1 MDHPTPP
8 PPPQPAA
15 GAAREAEE
23 ECGEA
28 AQEEGQRAN
37 VVTNPR
43 KEDVGTEESR
53 NLRTSTLHSTTPV
66 VPRTLHSTAPVPRLA
81 PFNPSHDDSV
91 SLALDLFH
99 FDNNDNNQ
107 DDEVLVDV
115 GCGDGRVL
123 MQAAAQCPSVR
134 CIGVETNPQLVQRAW
149 NRLHADYSLDVQRR
163 VDIRLQNA
171 VDALLPPSSSSTTTT
186 TATATTT
193 TPTTTTTT
201 SSSSSPSPPVPP
213 STMLGHDCRDLTVW
227 DHATALYLYL
237 VPTGIATLMPHLTA
251 LVQSRQQQHANDN
264 DPNALG
270 SPPRRRPR
278 PLQVV
283 ACTFS
288 IRAWHPAQKIATG
301 KSQVLFLYHYPHP
314 IQCILSGEEENSGG
328 KDKDDDKNQKK
339 DTKKQHK
346 DKNSETMQLTTNTN
360 DNHHHHT
367 PSTHSES

>member
-23 ECGEA
+23 DCGTG
-28 AQEEGQRAN
+28 AQEEEEEQQHSNNEKDPHSNDETPAPN
-37 VVTNPR
+37 
-43 KEDVGTEESR
+43 KQQVGTTEESSHH
-53 NLRTSTLHSTTPV
+53 RTNSSLPGT
-66 VPRTLHSTAPVPRLA
+66 VPRLA

-91 SLALDLFH
+91 SLALDLFQ
-99 FDNNDNNQ
+99 FDNDNHN
-107 DDEVLVDV
+107 DEVLVDV

-123 MQAAAQCPSVR
+123 MQAAQQCPSLR

-149 NRLHADYSLDVQRR
+149 NRLHAQYALDVQRR

-171 VDALLPPSSSSTTTT
+171 VDALLPPSSFSSTTTM
-186 TATATTT
+186 TATTT
-193 TPTTTTTT
+193 ATTAIATTTAPTTATTTTTTTT
-201 SSSSSPSPPVPP
+201 SSSSTTPVPP

-237 VPTGIATLMPHLTA
+237 VPTGIATIMPHLTA

-314 IQCILSGEEENSGG
+314 IQCKEGEEENSGG
-328 KDKDDDKNQKK
+328 KDK
-339 DTKKQHK
+339 K
-346 DKNSETMQLTTNTN
+346 DKNHNTPTEQVT
-360 DNHHHHT
+360 T